1 MTLGDLG
8 APKETRAE
16 VAKRLGLSTSLAFFP
31 VRHQSP
37 TCAAKLEAF
46 LPRFAPDVI
55 LVELPAP
62 FEEQLEALLDPESRA
77 PFALCAMTEGKSP
90 RFVARRDEIRAA
102 EAPRSRAYYPFCDYS
117 PELVALRYAKA
128 SGAEVRFIDRLSPL
142 PEEETDAGEDDL
154 PSAERAL
161 GERLG
166 QDAGAWFGR
175 SRFTAALCV
184 RAGARDFDELWEAL
198 FEQGGW
204 DETPEG
210 WALAV
215 GAYALATRR
224 TFGQEELEAD
234 GTLFRERFMAA
245 KIAEAAAQRGKRV
258 LVVAGAL
265 HVVALGSARETLAE
279 LRPAPREDVDAEVRL
294 VPYTF
299 PRLDALL
306 GYAPG
311 MSGPAFYQHV
321 WEARAEADPFAQA
334 AERVLLETIRRAR
347 AEGDALG
354 PADAIAALAFAREL
368 ASLRGRPKIGRAEVI
383 EAATSCFVKGELR
396 VSGRRVIAA
405 LGEALR
411 GSRMGKLGPKAGPSP
426 LTRDFRE
433 TAEALGLLPSAG
445 PPRGIEL
452 SLATS
457 RKARRCSWFL
467 HRTAWLGLGFATQVG
482 AGDAEGFGAKGA
494 EGDPKPQAFTTLE
507 ATTER
512 WTVAYAPEVDAR
524 LLELA
529 AEGASV
535 EEAAARQLARAAREG
550 EGRAGAI
557 AACVG
562 RGVRM
567 GLEAICQRLAPA
579 LKAAIHADEDPR
591 SLLEAARRL
600 RRVRAQ
606 RARLGLPKAA
616 WLDAL
621 GRAAYEAGARGLGR
635 LAQTSGARASEVPA
649 LLMDLGGATLADD
662 GMGPAREL
670 VLAKA
675 RAARE
680 IARATSP
687 LVLGALDGLLVSL
700 GAGHGA
706 ELGAHFEAARGR
718 PEAKGAY
725 LEGLLALSPRALL
738 DEPSLLEALIAHVSS
753 GSFEGFLA
761 SLPSLRRALT
771 RLGPREL
778 EEISSRA
785 AKLLGLGAAEARIVS
800 PLPPEEVARLS
811 AWELRWL
818 EAEAAWA
825 GSVPEPNR

>member
-1 MTLGDLG
+1 MNPEGLG
-8 APKETRAE
+8 PTPETRAE
-16 VAKRLGLSTSLAFFP
+16 VATRLGLSSSLAFFP

-37 TCAAKLEAF
+37 TCAAKLERF
-46 LPRFAPDVI
+46 LPAFAPDVI
-55 LVELPAP
+55 LVELPAR
-62 FEEQLEALLDPESRA
+62 FEEHLDALLDPESQA
-77 PFALCAMTEGKSP
+77 PFALCVVTEERRP
-90 RFVARRDEIRAA
+90 RFVGQRDTSRGG
-102 EAPRSRAYYPFCDYS
+102 EAPQSRSYYPFCDYA

-128 SGAEVRFIDRLSPL
+128 SGAEVRFIDRLEPL
-142 PEEETDAGEDDL
+142 GEDL
-154 PSAERAL
+154 SADEGEDELAAAARAL

-166 QDAGAWFGR
+166 RDARGLFGR
-175 SRFTAALCV
+175 SRFTAALCA

-204 DETPEG
+204 DESPEG
-210 WALAV
+210 WAIAV

-224 TFGQEELEAD
+224 TFGREELEAD
-234 GTLFRERFMAA
+234 GTLARERFMAA
-245 KIAEAAAQRGKRV
+245 KITQAASQKGRRV

-265 HVVALGSARETLAE
+265 HVVALGGAREELA
-279 LRPAPREDVDAEVRL
+279 RARRAPKDDAEALVRL

-321 WEARAEADPFAQA
+321 WEARGEADPFARA
-334 AERVLLETIRRAR
+334 AEKVLLETIRRAR

-368 ASLRGRPKIGRAEVI
+368 ASLRRRPKIGRAEVI
-383 EAATSCFVKGELR
+383 EAATSCFVKGELV

-411 GSRMGKLGPKAGPSP
+411 GSRVGRLGPKAGPSP
-426 LTRDFRE
+426 IARDFRE
-433 TAEALGLLPSAG
+433 TAEALGLLPGGNVAK
-445 PPRGIEL
+445 GIEL
-452 SLATS
+452 ALATS

-467 HRTAWLGLGFATQVG
+467 HRTAWLGLGFATEIVSGDVG
-482 AGDAEGFGAKGA
+482 GS
-494 EGDPKPQAFTTLE
+494 E
-507 ATTER
+507 AATER

-524 LLELA
+524 LLDLA

-535 EEAAARQLARAAREG
+535 EEAATRRLVRAARDG
-550 EGRAGAI
+550 EGRAGVI
-557 AACVG
+557 AGCVG

-567 GLEAICQRLAPA
+567 GLEGACERLAPA
-579 LKAAIHADEDPR
+579 LQAAIRADEDPR
-591 SLLEAARRL
+591 SLLEAGRTL
-600 RRVRAQ
+600 RRVRAS
-606 RARLGLPKAA
+606 RARLGLPEAA

-621 GRAAYEAGARGLGR
+621 GRAAYDEGTYGLVR
-635 LAQTSGARASEVPA
+635 LAQTSGARAADVPA
-649 LLMDLGGATLADD
+649 LLADLAGATLAGD
-662 GMGPAREL
+662 GMGPAREG
-670 VLAKA
+670 VVRKA

-680 IARATSP
+680 VARGISP

-700 GAGHGA
+700 GEGRGS

-718 PEAKGAY
+718 PEAKGAD

-738 DEPSLLEALIAHVSS
+738 DEPSLLEALVAHVSS
-753 GSFEGFLA
+753 GSFEAFLA
-761 SLPSLRRALT
+761 SLPPLRRALA
-771 RLGPREL
+771 RLGAREL
-778 EEISSRA
+778 EELSARA
-785 AKLLGLGAAEARIVS
+785 AGVLGLGAPEALLVS

-811 AWELRWL
+811 AWERRWL

-825 GSVPEPNR
+825 SPSPTR

>member
-1 MTLGDLG
+1 MNLEGVG
-8 APKETRAE
+8 APAETRAE
-16 VAKRLGLSTSLAFFP
+16 VAKRLGLSSALAFFP

-46 LPRFAPDVI
+46 LPSFAPDVI
-55 LVELPAP
+55 LVELPAR
-62 FEEQLEALLDPESRA
+62 FEEHLEALLDPESRA
-77 PFALCAMTEGKSP
+77 PFALCAMTESKSP
-90 RFVARRDEIRAA
+90 RFVARRDGSRAP

-117 PELVALRYAKA
+117 PELVAMRFAKA
-128 SGAEVRFIDRLSPL
+128 SGAEVRFIDRLDPFG
-142 PEEETDAGEDDL
+142 EVETDAGEDDL
-154 PSAERAL
+154 PSAEQAL

-166 QDAGAWFGR
+166 RDAGAWFGR
-175 SRFTAALCV
+175 SRFTAALCA
-184 RAGARDFDELWEAL
+184 RAGVRDFDELWEAL
-198 FEQGGW
+198 FEQGSW
-204 DETPEG
+204 DESPEG

-215 GAYALATRR
+215 GTYALATRR

-245 KIAEAAAQRGKRV
+245 KIAESAAQKGKRV

-265 HVVALGSARETLAE
+265 HVVALGAARETLPE
-279 LRPAPREDVDAEVRL
+279 LRRAPKDDAEAVVRL

-368 ASLRGRPKIGRAEVI
+368 ASLRGRPRIGRAEVI

-396 VSGRRVIAA
+396 VAGRRVVAA

-411 GSRMGKLGPKAGPSP
+411 GSRMGKLGPTAGPSAI
-426 LTRDFRE
+426 TRDFRE

-467 HRTAWLGLGFATQVG
+467 HRTTWLGLGFATQIG
-482 AGDAEGFGAKGA
+482 AGDAEEGA
-494 EGDPKPQAFTTLE
+494 EGGPKPQASTELE
-507 ATTER
+507 AATER

-524 LLELA
+524 LLDLA
-529 AEGASV
+529 AEGASI
-535 EEAAARQLARAAREG
+535 EEAAARLLARAAREG

-567 GLEAICQRLAPA
+567 GLEGVCRRLTPA
-579 LKAAIHADEDPR
+579 LEAAIGADEDPR
-591 SLLEAARRL
+591 SLLEAARKL
-600 RRVRAQ
+600 RRVRAM
-606 RARLGLPKAA
+606 RARLGLPRAA

-621 GRAAYEAGARGLGR
+621 GRAAYEEGTRRLGR
-635 LAQTSGARASEVPA
+635 LAQTSGARAVEVPP
-649 LLMDLGGATLADD
+649 LLADLGGATLAGD

-670 VLAKA
+670 LLAKA

-700 GAGHGA
+700 GEGRGS

-738 DEPSLLEALIAHVSS
+738 DEPSLLEALVAHVSS

-761 SLPSLRRALT
+761 SLPSLRRALA

-785 AKLLGLGAAEARIVS
+785 AKVLGLGASEARIVS

-825 GSVPEPNR
+825 GPSAEPNR

>member
-1 MTLGDLG
+1 M
-8 APKETRAE
+8 PS
-16 VAKRLGLSTSLAFFP
+16 LS
-31 VRHQSP
+31 
-37 TCAAKLEAF
+37 
-46 LPRFAPDVI
+46 PDVI
-55 LVELPAP
+55 LVELPAR
-62 FEEQLEALLDPESRA
+62 FEEHLDALLDPESRA
-77 PFALCAMTEGKSP
+77 PFAFCVVTEEKGP
-90 RFVARRDEIRAA
+90 RFVARRDTSRGA
-102 EAPRSRAYYPFCDYS
+102 EPPRSRAYYPFCDYA

-128 SGAEVRFIDRLSPL
+128 RGAEVRFIDRLEAPRD
-142 PEEETDAGEDDL
+142 EDADAGDL
-154 PSAERAL
+154 VVAEVAL
-161 GERLG
+161 GERLAR
-166 QDAGAWFGR
+166 DARGLFGR
-175 SRFTAALCV
+175 SRFTAALCA

-204 DETPEG
+204 DESPEG
-210 WALAV
+210 WAIAV
-215 GAYALATRR
+215 GAYALATRQ
-224 TFGQEELEAD
+224 TFGREELEAD
-234 GTLFRERFMAA
+234 GTLARERFMAA
-245 KIAEAAAQRGKRV
+245 RIADATRGGRRA

-265 HVVALGSARETLAE
+265 HVVALGAAREEITQQ
-279 LRPAPREDVDAEVRL
+279 RRAPRDDAEALVRL

-321 WEARAEADPFAQA
+321 WEARAEADPFARA
-334 AERVLLETIRRAR
+334 AEKVLLETIGRAR

-354 PADAIAALAFAREL
+354 PGDAIAALAFAREL

-396 VSGRRVIAA
+396 VSGRRVVAA

-411 GSRMGKLGPKAGPSP
+411 GSRVGKLGPVAGPGAI
-426 LTRDFRE
+426 TRDFRE
-433 TAEALGLLPSAG
+433 TAEALGLLPSGG
-445 PPRGIEL
+445 PPRVIEL

-467 HRTAWLGLGFATQVG
+467 HRTAWLGLGFATPVG
-482 AGDAEGFGAKGA
+482 ASDEGAA
-494 EGDPKPQAFTTLE
+494 QAS
-507 ATTER
+507 TER

-524 LLELA
+524 LLDLA

-535 EEAAARQLARAAREG
+535 EEAAARKLARVASTS
-550 EGRAGAI
+550 EGRAGPI

-567 GLEAICQRLAPA
+567 GLEAVCLRLAPA
-579 LKAAIHADEDPR
+579 LEAAIRADEDPR
-591 SLLEAARRL
+591 SLLEAGRIL
-600 RRVRAQ
+600 RRVRAA
-606 RARLGLPKAA
+606 RAALGSPRAA

-621 GRAAYEAGARGLGR
+621 GRVAYEEATERLPR

-649 LLMDLGGATLADD
+649 LLVGLGAATLAAD
-662 GMGPAREL
+662 GMGPERAR
-670 VLAKA
+670 VVVKA

-700 GAGHGA
+700 GEGRGA
-706 ELGAHFEAARGR
+706 ELGAHFEAARAR

-725 LEGLLALSPRALL
+725 LEGLLVLSPRALL
-738 DEPSLLEALIAHVSS
+738 DEPSLLEALVVHVSS
-753 GSFEGFLA
+753 GSFERFLA
-761 SLPSLRRALT
+761 SLPSLRRALG

-778 EEISSRA
+778 EEISTRA
-785 AKLLGLGAAEARIVS
+785 SALLGLGASEAPLVS

-811 AWELRWL
+811 AWERRWL

-825 GSVPEPNR
+825 GPSPTSSR

>member
-1 MTLGDLG
+1 MNLGDLG

-16 VAKRLGLSTSLAFFP
+16 VAKRLGLSSALAFFP

-46 LPRFAPDVI
+46 LPNFAPDVI

-62 FEEQLEALLDPESRA
+62 FEEHLEALLDPESRA
-77 PFALCAMTEGKSP
+77 PFALCAMTESKSP

-128 SGAEVRFIDRLSPL
+128 SGAEVRFIDRFSLL
-142 PEEETDAGEDDL
+142 PEEETDTGEDDL

-204 DETPEG
+204 DESPEG

-215 GAYALATRR
+215 GTYALATRR

-234 GTLFRERFMAA
+234 GTLVRERFMAA

-265 HVVALGSARETLAE
+265 HVVALGSARETLPE
-279 LRPAPREDVDAEVRL
+279 LRRAPKDDVEAEVRL

-482 AGDAEGFGAKGA
+482 AGDAEGSEVA
-494 EGDPKPQAFTTLE
+494 
-507 ATTER
+507 TER
-512 WTVAYAPEVDAR
+512 WSVAYAPEVDAR

-529 AEGASV
+529 TEGASV
-535 EEAAARQLARAAREG
+535 EEAAARLLARAAREG

-567 GLEAICQRLAPA
+567 GLEVICLRLAPA
-579 LKAAIHADEDPR
+579 LQAAIHADEDPR
-591 SLLEAARRL
+591 SLLEAARKL

-606 RARLGLPKAA
+606 RARIGLPKAA

-621 GRAAYEAGARGLGR
+621 GRAAYEAGTRGLGR
-635 LAQTSGARASEVPA
+635 LAQTSGARASDVPA
-649 LLMDLGGATLADD
+649 LLADLGGATLADD

-680 IARATSP
+680 FARATSP

-700 GAGHGA
+700 GAGHGS

-738 DEPSLLEALIAHVSS
+738 DEPSLLEALVAHVSS
-753 GSFEGFLA
+753 GSFEGFLV

-778 EEISSRA
+778 EELSSRA
-785 AKLLGLGAAEARIVS
+785 AKVLGLGAAETLLVS
-800 PLPPEEVARLS
+800 PLPPEEVAQLS

-825 GSVPEPNR
+825 GPSPEPNR

>member
-1 MTLGDLG
+1 MNLGDLG
-8 APKETRAE
+8 APEETRAE
-16 VAKRLGLSTSLAFFP
+16 VAKRLGLSSALAFFP

-46 LPRFAPDVI
+46 LPAFAPDVI
-55 LVELPAP
+55 LVELPAR
-62 FEEQLEALLDPESRA
+62 FEEHLEALLDPESRT
-77 PFALCAMTEGKSP
+77 PFAICAITEDKRP
-90 RFVARRDEIRAA
+90 RFVARRDGSRAA

-128 SGAEVRFIDRLSPL
+128 SGAEVRFIDRFSPL
-142 PEEETDAGEDDL
+142 PEDEADLGEDDL
-154 PSAERAL
+154 PSAEHAL

-166 QDAGAWFGR
+166 QDAGGLFGR
-175 SRFTAALCV
+175 SRFTAALCA

-204 DETPEG
+204 DESPEG

-224 TFGQEELEAD
+224 TFGQDELEAD
-234 GTLFRERFMAA
+234 GTFSRERFMAA
-245 KIAEAAAQRGKRV
+245 KIAEAAAQKRKRA

-265 HVVALGSARETLAE
+265 HVVALGGAREMLPALQRAPKDDAE
-279 LRPAPREDVDAEVRL
+279 AEVRL

-321 WEARAEADPFAQA
+321 WEARAEADPFARA

-368 ASLRGRPKIGRAEVI
+368 ASIRGRPKLGRAEVI

-396 VSGRRVIAA
+396 VSGRRVVAA

-411 GSRMGKLGPKAGPSP
+411 GSRVGKLGPTAGPSP
-426 LTRDFRE
+426 ILRDFRE
-433 TAEALGLLPSAG
+433 TAEALGLAPSGG
-445 PPRGIEL
+445 PPRAIEL
-452 SLATS
+452 SLAAS
-457 RKARRCSWFL
+457 KKARRCSSFL

-482 AGDAEGFGAKGA
+482 VGDVEGFGAKGA
-494 EGDPKPQAFTTLE
+494 EGDPKPQA
-507 ATTER
+507 ATEFGAATER

-535 EEAAARQLARAAREG
+535 EEASARLLVRAAREG
-550 EGRAGAI
+550 EGRAGEI

-567 GLEAICQRLAPA
+567 GLEDVCLRLAPA
-579 LKAAIHADEDPR
+579 LEAAIRADEDPR
-591 SLLEAARRL
+591 SLLGAARKL
-600 RRVRAQ
+600 RRVRAL

-621 GRAAYEAGARGLGR
+621 GLAAYEEGTRGLPR
-635 LAQTSGARASEVPA
+635 LAQTSGARAADVPV
-649 LLMDLGGATLADD
+649 LLADLGGATLAAD
-662 GMGPAREL
+662 GMGPSREL
-670 VLAKA
+670 LLAKA

-700 GAGHGA
+700 GEGRGS

-738 DEPSLLEALIAHVSS
+738 DEPSLLEALVAHVTS
-753 GSFEGFLA
+753 GSFDGFLA
-761 SLPSLRRALT
+761 SLPSLRRALG

-785 AKLLGLGAAEARIVS
+785 AERIGLGASEALLVS
-800 PLPPEEVARLS
+800 PLHPEEVARLS

-825 GSVPEPNR
+825 GPSSDANR

>member
-1 MTLGDLG
+1 MNLAGLG
-8 APKETRAE
+8 APEETRAE
-16 VAKRLGLSTSLAFFP
+16 VAKRLGLSSALAFFP

-46 LPRFAPDVI
+46 LPAFAPDVI
-55 LVELPAP
+55 LVELPAR
-62 FEEQLEALLDPESRA
+62 FEEHLEALLDPESRA
-77 PFALCAMTEGKSP
+77 PFAICAVTDERSP
-90 RFVARRDEIRAA
+90 RFVGRRDTSRAA

-128 SGAEVRFIDRLSPL
+128 SGAEVRFIDRFSPL
-142 PEEETDAGEDDL
+142 PEDDSALDEDDL

-161 GERLG
+161 GDRLG
-166 QDAGAWFGR
+166 QDAGGLLAR
-175 SRFTAALCV
+175 SRFTAALCA

-204 DETPEG
+204 DESPEG

-234 GTLFRERFMAA
+234 GTLSRERFMAA
-245 KIAEAAAQRGKRV
+245 KIAEAARTGRRA

-265 HVVALGSARETLAE
+265 HVVALGRARETLPE
-279 LRPAPREDVDAEVRL
+279 LRRAPKDDAEAEVRL

-396 VSGRRVIAA
+396 VSGRRVVAA

-411 GSRMGKLGPKAGPSP
+411 GSRVGKLGPTAGPSP
-426 LTRDFRE
+426 ISRDFRA
-433 TAEALGLLPSAG
+433 TAEALGLLPSGG
-445 PPRGIEL
+445 PPRSIEL
-452 SLATS
+452 SLAAS
-457 RKARRCSWFL
+457 KKARRSSWFL
-467 HRTAWLGLGFATQVG
+467 HRAAWLGLGFATQVG
-482 AGDAEGFGAKGA
+482 VGEAEGF
-494 EGDPKPQAFTTLE
+494 E
-507 ATTER
+507 AATER

-524 LLELA
+524 LLDLA
-529 AEGASV
+529 SEGASV
-535 EEAAARQLARAAREG
+535 EEAAARLLVRAAREG
-550 EGRAGAI
+550 EGHAGVI

-567 GLEAICQRLAPA
+567 GLEGVCLRLAPA
-579 LKAAIHADEDPR
+579 LQAAIRADEDPR
-591 SLLEAARRL
+591 SLLEAARKL

-606 RARLGLPKAA
+606 RARIGLPKAA

-621 GRAAYEAGARGLGR
+621 GRAAYEEGARGLPR
-635 LAQTSGARASEVPA
+635 LAQTSGSRAADVPA
-649 LLMDLGGATLADD
+649 LLADLGGAALAAD

-670 VLAKA
+670 LLAKA

-687 LVLGALDGLLVSL
+687 LVLGALDGLFVSL
-700 GAGHGA
+700 GEGRGS

-738 DEPSLLEALIAHVSS
+738 DEPSLLEALVAHVSS

-761 SLPSLRRALT
+761 SLPSLRRALA

-785 AKLLGLGAAEARIVS
+785 AHLLGLGTAETLLVS
-800 PLPPEEVARLS
+800 PLPPDEVARLS

-818 EAEAAWA
+818 EAEASWA
-825 GSVPEPNR
+825 GPSSDANR

>member
-16 VAKRLGLSTSLAFFP
+16 VAKRLGLSSALAFFP

-46 LPRFAPDVI
+46 LPSFAPDVI

-62 FEEQLEALLDPESRA
+62 FEEHLEALLDPESRA

-128 SGAEVRFIDRLSPL
+128 SGAEVRFIDRFSPL
-142 PEEETDAGEDDL
+142 PEEEADGGEDDL

-204 DETPEG
+204 DESPEG

-215 GAYALATRR
+215 GTYALATRR

-265 HVVALGSARETLAE
+265 HVVALGSARETLPE
-279 LRPAPREDVDAEVRL
+279 LRRAPKDDVEAEVRL

-321 WEARAEADPFAQA
+321 WEARAEADPFAHA
-334 AERVLLETIRRAR
+334 ATRVLLETIRRAR

-426 LTRDFRE
+426 ITRDFRE

-452 SLATS
+452 ALATS

-482 AGDAEGFGAKGA
+482 GGDAEGF
-494 EGDPKPQAFTTLE
+494 E
-507 ATTER
+507 AATER
-512 WTVAYAPEVDAR
+512 WSVAYAPEVDAR

-535 EEAAARQLARAAREG
+535 EEAAARLLAHAAREG

-567 GLEAICQRLAPA
+567 GLEAICLRLAPA
-579 LKAAIHADEDPR
+579 LRASIHADEDPR
-591 SLLEAARRL
+591 SLLEAARKL

-616 WLDAL
+616 WLDTL
-621 GRAAYEAGARGLGR
+621 GRAAYEAGTRGLGR
-635 LAQTSGARASEVPA
+635 LAQTSGARASDVPA
-649 LLMDLGGATLADD
+649 LLADLGGATLADD

-680 IARATSP
+680 FARATSP

-700 GAGHGA
+700 GAGHGS

-738 DEPSLLEALIAHVSS
+738 DEPSLLEALVAHVSS

-761 SLPSLRRALT
+761 SLPSLRRALA

-785 AKLLGLGAAEARIVS
+785 AKVLGLGISETLLVS

-825 GSVPEPNR
+825 GPTPEPNR

>member
-1 MTLGDLG
+1 MKLGDLG
-8 APKETRAE
+8 APEETRAE
-16 VAKRLGLSTSLAFFP
+16 VAKRLGLSSALAFFP

-46 LPRFAPDVI
+46 LPAFAPDVI
-55 LVELPAP
+55 LVELPAR
-62 FEEQLEALLDPESRA
+62 FEEHLEALLDPESHA
-77 PFALCAMTEGKSP
+77 PFAICAITEDKRP
-90 RFVARRDEIRAA
+90 RFVGRRDGSHAA

-128 SGAEVRFIDRLSPL
+128 SGAEVRFIDRFSPL
-142 PEEETDAGEDDL
+142 PEDTSDLGEDDL

-166 QDAGAWFGR
+166 QDAGGLLGR
-175 SRFTAALCV
+175 SRFTAALCA

-204 DETPEG
+204 DESPEG

-215 GAYALATRR
+215 GVYALATRW

-234 GTLFRERFMAA
+234 GTLSRERFMAA
-245 KIAEAAAQRGKRV
+245 KIAEAAAQKGKRA

-265 HVVALGSARETLAE
+265 HVIALGGARETLPALERAPKDDAE
-279 LRPAPREDVDAEVRL
+279 AEVRL

-321 WEARAEADPFAQA
+321 WEARAKADPFAQA

-347 AEGDALG
+347 VEGDTLG

-396 VSGRRVIAA
+396 VSGRRVVAA

-411 GSRMGKLGPKAGPSP
+411 GSRMGKLGPTAGPSP
-426 LTRDFRE
+426 ILRDFRA
-433 TAEALGLLPSAG
+433 TAEALGLLPSGG

-452 SLATS
+452 SLAAS
-457 RKARRCSWFL
+457 KKARRCSWFL
-467 HRTAWLGLGFATQVG
+467 HRTTWLGLGFATQVG

-494 EGDPKPQAFTTLE
+494 PQASTEFE
-507 ATTER
+507 AATER

-535 EEAAARQLARAAREG
+535 EEAAARLLVRAAREG

-557 AACVG
+557 AVCVG

-567 GLEAICQRLAPA
+567 GLDGVCLRLAPA
-579 LKAAIHADEDPR
+579 LEAAIRADDDPR
-591 SLLEAARRL
+591 SLLEAARKL
-600 RRVRAQ
+600 RRVRAL

-621 GRAAYEAGARGLGR
+621 GRAAYEEGTHRLPR
-635 LAQTSGARASEVPA
+635 LAQTSGARAADVPA
-649 LLMDLGGATLADD
+649 LLADLGGAALAAD
-662 GMGPAREL
+662 GMGPVREL
-670 VLAKA
+670 LLAKA

-680 IARATSP
+680 IARAASP

-700 GAGHGA
+700 GEGRGS

-738 DEPSLLEALIAHVSS
+738 DEPSLLEALVAHVTS

-761 SLPSLRRALT
+761 SLPSLRRALA

-785 AKLLGLGAAEARIVS
+785 AERLGLGASEALLVS

-825 GSVPEPNR
+825 GPSSDADG